1 MNITWE
7 WPGPEIPPMVPIP
20 GRPYATKWSIKV
32 TPPLP
37 PANQNLQM
45 VYEGTKIPTI
55 HIFDLDPGKKYQFDL
70 TVDLDY
76 FNVTFAD
83 VTSTDVNTTIIA
95 LVEPRDF
102 AQTEDIDLDLLLL
115 VDNSDA
121 VDNRNTIV
129 AKAAETV
136 KFWNYRTPEEQKAI
150 LTPFV
155 SQENFEILTK
165 LPQWRKVFVKI
176 IGRKITF
183 VGNC

>member
-7 WPGPEIPPMVPIP
+7 WPGPEIPPTVPTP
-20 GRPYATKWSIKV
+20 GRPYATKWSIEV

-55 HIFDLDPGKKYQFDL
+55 HIFDLDPGKNYQFDL
-70 TVDLDY
+70 KVDLDY

-83 VTSTDVNTTIIA
+83 VTSTDVNTTIVA

-121 VDNRNTIV
+121 VDDRNTIV
-129 AKAAETV
+129 TKAAESV
-136 KFWNYRTPEEQKAI
+136 KFWSYRTPEEQKAI

-155 SQENFEILTK
+155 SQENFEIFTEH
-165 LPQWRKVFVKI
+165 PQWRMVYLKI
-176 IGRKITF
+176 IGR
-183 VGNC
+183 